1 MLLEYTSTHDGLV
14 EYKYLYY
21 NKNYPK
27 KFANAHKCFNHD
39 INKLG
44 KI

>member
-1 MLLEYTSTHDGLV
+1 MPLEYTIANDALL

-21 NKNYPK
+21 NKNHPK
-27 KFANAHKCFNHD
+27 KFANAHKCFNQD

-44 KI
+44 KF